1 MSAVWCCEGS
11 VQWDFRGCF
20 FCFFAENNELKDTK
34 NAAIFFPSF
43 PPFVPSYLLVPH
55 LGISPLVGSL
65 SAASLPEVNKA
76 VCIITSSQSDRWA
89 GVCLVCANVTL
100 LYCR

>member
-1 MSAVWCCEGS
+1 MKVVFSGILEV
-11 VQWDFRGCF
+11 VF
-20 FCFFAENNELKDTK
+20 FVAENNELKDTK

-100 LYCR
+100 EWRVVRSII